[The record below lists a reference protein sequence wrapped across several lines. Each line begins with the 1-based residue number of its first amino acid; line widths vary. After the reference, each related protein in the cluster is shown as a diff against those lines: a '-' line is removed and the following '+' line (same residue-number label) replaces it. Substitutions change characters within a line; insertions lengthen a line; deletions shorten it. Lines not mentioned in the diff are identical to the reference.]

1 MTPRPIRTNIPAWV
15 QVYTSGSWW
24 LAESGHTFQRKQQSL
39 RVGLFILLA
48 LALLAGCASP
58 GGTGQST
65 AHIDSARIT
74 RTLQG
79 FVDNNSL
86 VGVSAIVTIEGQ
98 EAYFGAFGYAD
109 RENRRPMARDT
120 IVQIYSMSKPITG
133 TALMQLWEQ
142 GKFHLDDPVAQY
154 IPELADVKVFDG
166 VDAAGAPVLVASRR
180 PMTIRDLTRH
190 TSGLTYGGSSENPAI
205 RALALAADPLAITN
219 TLDEFARRL
228 GTLPLE
234 FQPGEKWRYS
244 FAVDVQALL
253 VQRLSGQPFDVYVQE
268 HVLKPLGMTHTG
280 LFVPP
285 DVRDHMAAIY
295 DWQTNATFTRQPD
308 EQDFKFNTAH
318 WPLTPGG
325 YGLTST
331 LDDYSRFARMLL
343 EGGQLDGVRILRP
356 DTVRMMTTSQL
367 DPATSDRSWL
377 ISDKGE
383 MGFGID
389 CAVRIDPPGPKGKAG
404 EVGEFFWDGAANTL
418 FWVDPKNQLT
428 AVLFTQ
434 YKPFGKVP
442 LHKDF
447 RAAVYAGVDPT
458 ALPQVRP

>member
-1 MTPRPIRTNIPAWV
+1 MTPGHIRPSIPDCAQVYPIRPRPPVSAGLRIQRRYHTILCWV
-15 QVYTSGSWW
+15 FTLLT
-24 LAESGHTFQRKQQSL
+24 LAG
-39 RVGLFILLA
+39 
-48 LALLAGCASP
+48 LAGCASKV
-58 GGTGQST
+58 GTGKSG
-65 AHIDSARIT
+65 AIIDRARIT

-79 FVDNNSL
+79 FVDTDSL
-86 VGVSAIVTIEGQ
+86 VGVSALVTINGQ
-98 EAYFGAFGYAD
+98 EAYSGAFGFAD
-109 RENRRPMARDT
+109 REARRPMARDT
-120 IVQIYSMSKPITG
+120 IVQIFSMTKPITG
-133 TALMQLWEQ
+133 AALMQLWEQ
-142 GKFHLDDPVAQY
+142 GKFHLDDPVAKY
-154 IPELADVKVFDG
+154 IPELANVRVFDG
-166 VDAAGAPVLVASRR
+166 VNAEGTLILVAPNR

-190 TSGLTYGGSSENPAI
+190 TSGLTYGGSSDNPFI
-205 RALALAADPLAITN
+205 KTLATTADPLAITN

-253 VQRLSGQPFDVYVQE
+253 VQRLSRQAFDVYVQE
-268 HVLKPLGMTHTG
+268 HVLRPLGMTHTS
-280 LFVPP
+280 LFVSP
-285 DVRDHMAAIY
+285 DQRDRLAAIY
-295 DWQTNATFTRQPD
+295 DWNTNGTFARQPD
-308 EQDFKFNTAH
+308 DQAFKFNTAH
-318 WPLTPGG
+318 WPMTPGG

-343 EGGQLDGVRILRP
+343 NGGQLDGVRILRP
-356 DTVRMMTTSQL
+356 DTVRMMSTSQL

-389 CAVRIDPPGPKGKAG
+389 LAVRIDPPGANGKAG

-418 FWVDPKNQLT
+418 FWVDPKNKLT

-442 LHKDF
+442 LHKEF

-458 ALPQVRP
+458 ALPRSHP

>member
-1 MTPRPIRTNIPAWV
+1 MTSR
-15 QVYTSGSWW
+15 
-24 LAESGHTFQRKQQSL
+24 LAF
-39 RVGLFILLA
+39 
-48 LALLAGCASP
+48 ALLTLVTLGACTSIRDTRQSAGRVD
-58 GGTGQST
+58 G
-65 AHIDSARIT
+65 ARISE
-74 RTLQG
+74 TLKG
-79 FVDNNSL
+79 LVDNGSL
-86 VGVSAIVTIEGQ
+86 VGVSALVTKDGK

-109 RENRRPMARDT
+109 REARKPMARET
-120 IVQIYSMSKPITG
+120 IVQVYSMTKPLTG

-142 GKFHLDDPVAQY
+142 GKFHLDDPVSKY
-154 IPELADVKVFDG
+154 IPELADVKVL
-166 VDAAGAPVLVASRR
+166 AGLEAGGRPLLFAPNR

-190 TSGLTYGGSSENPAI
+190 TSGLTYGESSDNATI
-205 RALALAADPLAITN
+205 KALAVAANPLAITN

-234 FQPGEKWRYS
+234 FQPGAKWRYS

-253 VQRLSGQPFDVYVQE
+253 VQRLSGQPFDIYLRE
-268 HVLKPLGMTHTG
+268 HVLQLLAMNHTG
-280 LFVPP
+280 FFVPP
-285 DVRDHMAAIY
+285 DQRGKLAAMY
-295 DWQTNATFTRQPD
+295 DWKAGGAFTRQPD
-308 EQDFKFNTAH
+308 DTAFKFNTAH

-331 LDDYSRFARMLL
+331 LDDYSRFARMMLN
-343 EGGQLDGVRILRP
+343 GGTLDGARILRP
-356 DTVRMMTTSQL
+356 DTVRLMTTSQL

-389 CAVRIDPPGPKGKAG
+389 VAVRIDPPKAGGKAG

-418 FWVDPKNQLT
+418 FWVDPKNKLT

-447 RAAVYAGVDPT
+447 RSAVYIGVDPS
-458 ALPQVRP
+458 ALPPK